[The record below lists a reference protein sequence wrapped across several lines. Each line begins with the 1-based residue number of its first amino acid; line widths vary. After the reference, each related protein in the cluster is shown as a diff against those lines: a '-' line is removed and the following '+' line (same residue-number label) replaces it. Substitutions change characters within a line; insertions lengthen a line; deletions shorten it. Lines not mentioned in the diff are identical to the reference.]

1 MLYIFMY
8 IFSLRIYESYFIK
21 KKIFFLDKHFY
32 FIKII
37 NPRTNMGDSNNFNHN
52 AVNEVFMNRFNLPMQ
67 FINSDAIT
75 NT

>member
-1 MLYIFMY
+1 MEDL
-8 IFSLRIYESYFIK
+8 
-21 KKIFFLDKHFY
+21 
-32 FIKII
+32 
-37 NPRTNMGDSNNFNHN
+37 NNFNQN